1 MFGLADKIPV
11 TAIVGPTASGKTG
24 LAVEVAKRIDG
35 EVISADSMQIY
46 KGCDIATAKP
56 TAEEMQ
62 GIKHHL
68 IDFLDISEP
77 FSVSDYVKLAREKID
92 DIHSRGKSVIIAGGT
107 GLYVDSL
114 LNNVEFSKT
123 DTDFELRE
131 ALIKRYEKEGIE
143 PLLGELKKVDPETAG
158 RLHQNDVKRIIR
170 ALELYISSG
179 VTVSEQNRASMLCQT
194 PYDTCYIGLNAE
206 NRDYLYN
213 RINKRVD
220 IMLKNGLE
228 QEARAFFAGTGAKT
242 AKQAIGYKELLPYIQ
257 GKATLDE
264 CVEKLKQE
272 TRRYAK
278 RQLTWFRKN
287 KEMNWLYIDKYD
299 SVDALADAATA
310 IIDRRKAVK

>member
-1 MFGLADKIPV
+1 MVDKIPV

-77 FSVSDYVKLAREKID
+77 FSVSDYVKLAKKKAE
-92 DIHSRGKSVIIAGGT
+92 DIHSRGKSVIVAGGT

-114 LNNVEFSKT
+114 LNNIEFSKT
-123 DTDFELRE
+123 DTDFKLRE
-131 ALIKRYEKEGIE
+131 TLMKRYESEGIE
-143 PLLGELKKVDPETAG
+143 PLFNELKRTDPETAS

-179 VTVSEQNRASMLCQT
+179 VTVSEQNRASVLCSS
-194 PYDTCYIGLNAE
+194 PYEVCYIGLNAE
-206 NRDYLYN
+206 NRDYLYS
-213 RINKRVD
+213 RINNRVD
-220 IMLKNGLE
+220 IMLSNGLE
-228 QEARAFFAGTGAKT
+228 QEARAFFADDRAKT

-257 GKATLDE
+257 GTATLEE
-264 CVEKLKQE
+264 CVERLKRE

-287 KEMNWLYIDKYD
+287 KKMNWLYIDKYD
-299 SVDALADAATA
+299 SVEALADAAMA
-310 IIDRRKAVK
+310 IINERTVK